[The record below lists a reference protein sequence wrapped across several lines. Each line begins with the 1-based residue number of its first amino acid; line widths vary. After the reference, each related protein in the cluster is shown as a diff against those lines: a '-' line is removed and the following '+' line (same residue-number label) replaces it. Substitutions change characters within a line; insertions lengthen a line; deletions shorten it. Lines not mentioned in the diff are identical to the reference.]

1 MVQFQPNELGNLFDK
16 FLPFYRQR
24 KKTYWLVYILL
35 LFYLSLPSFMIPT
48 LEWGRFRV
56 TALMEQRAIENYMLF
71 YPRQSWSSFGD
82 INPMLPKCIIGL
94 EDGKFFNHKGIDW
107 YELEKSLATNKRRQK
122 VARGGST
129 ITMQLAKNLFLNTN
143 RSVLRKAKEFVIT
156 LRMEKE
162 ISKEAILTNYLNA
175 VEWGDGIFGA
185 KKAADIYFN
194 KKPSELSFNECSRMA
209 AVIPSPLRHKP
220 SDNSG
225 YVGRRATRSRG
236 RSADVNISE

>member
-1 MVQFQPNELGNLFDK
+1 MMQFQPNEFGNLFEK
-16 FLPFYRQR
+16 FLPEYRQR
-24 KKTYWLVYILL
+24 KKTYWVIYIVS

-48 LEWGRFRV
+48 LEWGNFRV

-71 YPRQSWSSFGD
+71 YPKQSWCSFGNV
-82 INPMLPKCIIGL
+82 NPALPKCIIGL

-107 YELEKSLATNKRRQK
+107 YELEKSLKTNKRRK
-122 VARGGST
+122 RVARGGST
-129 ITMQLAKNLFLNTN
+129 ITMQLTKNLFLNTN
-143 RSVLRKAKEFVIT
+143 RSIFRKAKEFVIT

-162 ISKEAILTNYLNA
+162 ISKESILENYLNA
-175 VEWGDGIFGA
+175 VEWGDGIFGV

-194 KKPSELSFNECSRMA
+194 KEPSELSFNECSRMA

-225 YVGRRATRSRG
+225 YVGRRASRSRG
-236 RSADVNISE
+236 RSADVIISK

>member
-1 MVQFQPNELGNLFDK
+1 MIQFQPNEFGNLFEK
-16 FLPFYRQR
+16 FLPSYRKR
-24 KKTYWLVYILL
+24 KKSYWLIYIVL

-48 LEWGRFRV
+48 LEWGRFRI
-56 TALMEQRAIENYMLF
+56 TALMEQRALENYMLF
-71 YPRQSWSSFGD
+71 YPRQSWSSFSD
-82 INPMLPKCIIGL
+82 VNPSLPKCIIGL

-107 YELEKSLATNKRRQK
+107 YELEKSLKTNQRRKK

-143 RSVLRKAKEFVIT
+143 RSIFRKAKEFIIT

-162 ISKEAILTNYLNA
+162 ISKESILENYINA
-175 VEWGDGIFGA
+175 VEWGDGIFGV

-194 KKPSELSFNECSRMA
+194 KAPAELTFNECSRMA

-225 YVGRRATRSRG
+225 YVGRRASRSRG
-236 RSADVNISE
+236 RSADVIIAE